1 MNMEFDE
8 ILAVVE
14 DLDANEL
21 TIWIESGWVRPE
33 ETVPVPKFSAVDV
46 ARVRLIHEC
55 IYELGVEVE
64 TLPLVLSLVDQV
76 YGLRRE
82 LAVLVEAVEELPE
95 ETKTKILQRVGCVRQ
110 D

>member
-8 ILAVVE
+8 ILTAVE
-14 DLDANEL
+14 DLGADEL
-21 TIWIESGWVRPE
+21 TIWIESGWVCPE
-33 ETVPVPKFSAVDV
+33 ETIPAPKFSAVDV

-55 IYELGVEVE
+55 IYELGVEID
-64 TLPLVLSLVDQV
+64 TLPLVLSLLDQV

-82 LAVLVEAVEELPE
+82 LAVLVEAIDELPE
-95 ETKTKILQRVGCVRQ
+95 ETKATILQRVGRVRQ